1 MIKPFLGINSCF
13 TPVLSL
19 YPLTWV
25 RFFDLK
31 TILIAIRPLTDA
43 DDEADYARK
52 QAIADL
58 EGSNVEQYNRMD
70 CQLDVPL

>member
-1 MIKPFLGINSCF
+1 
-13 TPVLSL
+13 
-19 YPLTWV
+19 LTWV

-58 EGSNVEQYNRMD
+58 EGSNVEQ
-70 CQLDVPL
+70 